1 MIEIIL
7 AGAGILLCVALSA
20 FFSGSE
26 MALSSCNTV
35 RLEKEAEGGSKKSAL
50 ALKLARNYDDTL
62 SAILVGNNLVNTAAS
77 SLTTIFVI
85 LVSGS
90 DKLNWL
96 GTVVVTILVIIF
108 GETIPKIR
116 SKRLATRTAANAA
129 GPVRLVWLLFWPLNF
144 IVVKLVG
151 LLTMGIHEQEAEND
165 EEELEEL
172 QSIIDTAEDE
182 GVLDSERSELVSA
195 AIEFPDVSAADVM
208 TARVDMHA
216 IDIEDDFDN
225 IVAMAI
231 DCPHSRLPVYEGS
244 IDNIIGVVHLNHLLK
259 ALSESDTADIRA
271 LMMEPCYIY
280 RTMKL
285 PQVLNTLKKTRQHL
299 AVVTDEYSGTLGVIT
314 MEDVLEQLVGEIWDE
329 TDTVEEEVVEI
340 SEDEKEIDGDMI
352 IADFLELTGIP
363 EEEFEFE
370 SGTVGGWIIEM
381 NEGIFPEEG
390 YGFTYHGFSLT
401 VLKMDEDGRRVEKI
415 FLKRLSSDEN
425 ESENEEE

>member
-1 MIEIIL
+1 MIELIL
-7 AGAGILLCVALSA
+7 AAAGILLCVALSA

-35 RLEKEAEGGSKKSAL
+35 RLENEAEDGSKKSGL
-50 ALKLARNYDDTL
+50 ALKLAENYDDTL

-85 LVSGS
+85 LASGS

-96 GTVVVTILVIIF
+96 GTIIVTVLVIIF

-116 SKRLATRTAANAA
+116 CKRLATRTASRVA
-129 GPVRLVWLLFWPLNF
+129 GPVRFVWILFWPLNF

-151 LLTMGIHEQEAEND
+151 LLTMGIREREDDTE

-182 GVLDSERSELVSA
+182 GVLDSERSELITA

-216 IDIEDDFDN
+216 IDIEDDLEN

-231 DCPHSRLPVYEGS
+231 ESPHSRMPVYEGS

-259 ALSESDTADIRA
+259 ALSENDTPDIRA

-285 PQVLNTLKKTRQHL
+285 PQVLNTLKKSRQHL

-352 IADFLELTGIP
+352 IADFLELAGIP

-370 SGTVGGWIIEM
+370 SGTAGGWVIEM

-390 YGFTYHGFSLT
+390 YSFTYRDFSMT
-401 VLKMDEDGRRVEKI
+401 VLQMDEDGRRVEKI
-415 FLKRLSSDEN
+415 LMKKLP
-425 ESENEEE
+425 EEGEEKTAEE

>member
-1 MIEIIL
+1 
-7 AGAGILLCVALSA
+7 
-20 FFSGSE
+20 
-26 MALSSCNTV
+26 
-35 RLEKEAEGGSKKSAL
+35 
-50 ALKLARNYDDTL
+50 
-62 SAILVGNNLVNTAAS
+62 
-77 SLTTIFVI
+77 
-85 LVSGS
+85 
-90 DKLNWL
+90 
-96 GTVVVTILVIIF
+96 
-108 GETIPKIR
+108 
-116 SKRLATRTAANAA
+116 
-129 GPVRLVWLLFWPLNF
+129 
-144 IVVKLVG
+144 
-151 LLTMGIHEQEAEND
+151 MGIHEQEAEND

-231 DCPHSRLPVYEGS
+231 ECPHSRLPVYEGS

-314 MEDVLEQLVGEIWDE
+314 MEAGLEQLVGEIWDE
-329 TDTVEEEVVEI
+329 TDTVEE
-340 SEDEKEIDGDMI
+340 
-352 IADFLELTGIP
+352 
-363 EEEFEFE
+363 
-370 SGTVGGWIIEM
+370 
-381 NEGIFPEEG
+381 
-390 YGFTYHGFSLT
+390 
-401 VLKMDEDGRRVEKI
+401 
-415 FLKRLSSDEN
+415 
-425 ESENEEE
+425 